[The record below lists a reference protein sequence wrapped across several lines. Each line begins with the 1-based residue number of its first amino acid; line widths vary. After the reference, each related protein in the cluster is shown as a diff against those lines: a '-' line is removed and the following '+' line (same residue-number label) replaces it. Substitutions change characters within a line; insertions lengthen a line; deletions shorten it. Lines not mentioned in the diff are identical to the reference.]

1 MSKEGLN
8 ELKEYGRIEKKK
20 KNTIIPE
27 ISSHF
32 QTGNMEH
39 VTSPDRLPCQ
49 RVGKIHW
56 VYLAWMK

>member
-8 ELKEYGRIEKKK
+8 ELKEDGQIKKK
-20 KNTIIPE
+20 KKKIPE

-39 VTSPDRLPCQ
+39 VTSPDTLPC
-49 RVGKIHW
+49 
-56 VYLAWMK
+56 

>member
-8 ELKEYGRIEKKK
+8 ELKEDGQIKKK
-20 KNTIIPE
+20 KKIPE

-39 VTSPDRLPCQ
+39 VTSPDRLPC
-49 RVGKIHW
+49 
-56 VYLAWMK
+56 